1 MNEENV
7 YSRGKLTP
15 EDLHLFIKGELKED
29 KMKEIEYILK
39 TSIDDFKQ
47 YVSLKESLYLMQNG
61 PKPSLQFKNS
71 ILGLVKKQS
80 SIPHIQLLIK
90 IFKDKVSV
98 SSSDQEILEFQ
109 GIMTDF
115 TFRGSE
121 PGPISI
127 TRKVN
132 GNEVT
137 LSFTPTSDG
146 SNYLLEVLLS
156 KKEDLVA
163 ILYIEGEEWEVI
175 RDLTKKSLFE
185 NSLPLHGNMELVFKK
200 KGEVQFTIGIVLHN
214 DK

>member
-1 MNEENV
+1 MNEENL
-7 YSRGKLTP
+7 YSRGKVSA
-15 EDLHLFIKGELKED
+15 EDLHLYIKGELKEE

-39 TSIDDFKQ
+39 TSIDDFKR
-47 YVSLKESLYLMQNG
+47 YVSLKESLYFMQTG
-61 PKPSLQFKNS
+61 PKPSLDFKKS
-71 ILGLVKKQS
+71 IMGLVKKQS

-90 IFKDKVSV
+90 ILKDKVSV

-115 TFRGSE
+115 AFRGSE

-132 GNEVT
+132 GNEVK

-146 SNYLLEVLLS
+146 KNYLLEVILS

-175 RDLTKKSLFE
+175 RDLSKKSLFE

-200 KGEVQFTIGIVLHN
+200 KGEIQFTIGIVLHN
-214 DK
+214 DN